1 MPTTSQSAKP
11 PYNNQKRATPANAC
25 RNCPY
30 LFQSVWIYFA
40 DSVCMAIGL
49 PSASKISGCLPSV
62 THSLVTTT
70 FFACSKDDILSMHKT
85 GSPCEH
91 LQELPVSVLICLG
104 FTLQILPAQQLAC
117 PLHLEFPAACP
128 WCLGCSDFFACSKDN
143 TLSIQKTG
151 SPCEFLQELPVSV
164 LICLGFT
171 LQILPAR
178 QSACP
183 LHLKFPAA
191 CPLSHIPWSQR
202 PFFTCSKDGT
212 PCINTFHTE
221 NRQPLRMLAGTAR
234 FCFNLSE
241 FYFADSACTAIGLPS
256 ASRISGC
263 LPSVTHSL
271 VTTTFFACSKDGTSY
286 MVCTKMLSMMERRPL
301 APVFR

>member
-25 RNCPY
+25 RNCPF
-30 LFQSVWIYFA
+30 LLEFVWILLCRF
-40 DSVCMAIGL
+40 
-49 PSASKISGCLPSV
+49 CL
-62 THSLVTTT
+62 HGNWLALCIQNFRLLVLGVLVAAT

-91 LQELPVSVLICLG
+91 LQELPVFVSICLH
-104 FTLQILPAQQLAC
+104 FTLR
-117 PLHLEFPAACP
+117 
-128 WCLGCSDFFACSKDN
+128 
-143 TLSIQKTG
+143 
-151 SPCEFLQELPVSV
+151 
-164 LICLGFT
+164 
-171 LQILPAR
+171 ILPAR

>member
-25 RNCPY
+25 RNCPF
-30 LFQSVWIYFA
+30 LLEFVWILLCRF
-40 DSVCMAIGL
+40 
-49 PSASKISGCLPSV
+49 CL
-62 THSLVTTT
+62 HGNWLALCIQNFRLLVLGVLVAAT

-91 LQELPVSVLICLG
+91 LQELPVFVSICLH
-104 FTLQILPAQQLAC
+104 FTLRILPARQSAC

-164 LICLGFT
+164 LICLSFI
-171 LQILPAR
+171 LQILPA
-178 QSACP
+178 QQLACP

-202 PFFTCSKDGT
+202 LFSPAPKMAR
-212 PCINTFHTE
+212 HTWSV
-221 NRQPLRMLAGTAR
+221 PK
-234 FCFNLSE
+234 CF
-241 FYFADSACTAIGLPS
+241 P
-256 ASRISGC
+256 
-263 LPSVTHSL
+263 
-271 VTTTFFACSKDGTSY
+271 
-286 MVCTKMLSMMERRPL
+286 
-301 APVFR
+301 

>member
-25 RNCPY
+25 RNCPF
-30 LFQSVWIYFA
+30 LLEFVWILLCRF
-40 DSVCMAIGL
+40 
-49 PSASKISGCLPSV
+49 CL
-62 THSLVTTT
+62 HGNWLALCIQNFRLLVLGVLVAAT

-91 LQELPVSVLICLG
+91 LQELPVFVSICLH
-104 FTLQILPAQQLAC
+104 FTLRILPARQSAC